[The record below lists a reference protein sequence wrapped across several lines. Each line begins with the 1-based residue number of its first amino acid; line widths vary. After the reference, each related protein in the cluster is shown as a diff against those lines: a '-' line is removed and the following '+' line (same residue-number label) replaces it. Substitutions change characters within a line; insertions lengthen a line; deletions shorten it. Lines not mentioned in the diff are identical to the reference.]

1 MTLVHIWNEM
11 SNFEQNESCDQKML
25 LLKYFK
31 VYITYFIS
39 TLSNEDEE
47 NHQPSSLEL
56 TQQAQDRF
64 DADKSRQSSPTTSN
78 GTMKK

>member
-1 MTLVHIWNEM
+1 M
-11 SNFEQNESCDQKML
+11 
-25 LLKYFK
+25 
-31 VYITYFIS
+31 YFIS

>member
-1 MTLVHIWNEM
+1 
-11 SNFEQNESCDQKML
+11 ML

-31 VYITYFIS
+31 VYIMYFIS

-78 GTMKK
+78 GTLKK